1 MASSSAYKMECSAS
15 TAEATPVFDV
25 PQRMM
30 KCGELCATEN
40 RFFASAAS
48 RRIEASGFVSARRVR
63 SSRSSVRSFSL
74 GGASC
79 LRVVVSNPAA
89 PEMAAAT
96 SWPVDDNP
104 RSLQNCLQPAPQMMK
119 AACLGWFW
127 PSAMNRSHLP
137 WIVAVD
143 GRWSSQ
149 NADGHTAHR
158 NSNPPACA
166 AFRPQVSQEWC
177 GQPHE
182 PNFFVGSAKPIF
194 CKQPACH
201 DAGHWSQQIKSPP
214 SQQWR
219 QCSSLS

>member
-1 MASSSAYKMECSAS
+1 
-15 TAEATPVFDV
+15 
-25 PQRMM
+25 
-30 KCGELCATEN
+30 
-40 RFFASAAS
+40 
-48 RRIEASGFVSARRVR
+48 
-63 SSRSSVRSFSL
+63 
-74 GGASC
+74 
-79 LRVVVSNPAA
+79 
-89 PEMAAAT
+89 MAAAT

-119 AACLGWFW
+119 AACFGWFW
-127 PSAMNRSHLP
+127 PSAMNLSHLP

-201 DAGHWSQQIKSPP
+201 RCRALVAADQIAAVPAVEAVLLIIIVAAGDLSPADGLERGLGGLGLPARRLLVDLLRVLFPLLAVAESP
-214 SQQWR
+214 S
-219 QCSSLS
+219 